1 MCLCVGW
8 VYIHVCVHGGVV
20 CTHVYASIHTCI
32 QKQRGLEFI
41 FMCVYGFGYICV
53 QVNTCVCR
61 KRGRTFSTTVLFL
74 EPLGRLG
81 LASPSDPH
89 VSAWHRQCCDSMQ
102 ALPCPAVC
110 VPGSQPS
117 SSCLHSTCPY
127 PENHLSNTST
137 SLLKVNGDPKKFFI

>member
-1 MCLCVGW
+1 
-8 VYIHVCVHGGVV
+8 
-20 CTHVYASIHTCI
+20 
-32 QKQRGLEFI
+32 
-41 FMCVYGFGYICV
+41 MCVCMGVLYAHMCMQVYTRVYRNREALSLYSCVCICRCSMHMCM